1 MKNKIQ
7 SFQKTLTSV
16 AFLFGH
22 VWQSSKIYVILKAL
36 GAILTAVMSLP
47 TIILPGLII
56 NELANGFQNGIM
68 RIILLT
74 CLLILIPFC
83 GNLMRGV
90 LDKAIVSHARDVSM
104 KLKVQFFNKVNDLPV
119 ELYDD
124 PDFIDK
130 MYLNYDLVYD
140 IQGIVD
146 QIGALIT
153 DTISIIAISSIIM
166 TLSPV
171 TILVVIVCIF
181 LTSILTKR
189 INKKQY
195 DCEKEMSRFERITQ
209 GAIEEFG
216 FITEIRMFHLKDFLL
231 KKYKDA
237 KRGENDVLN
246 RFDKQMGSSNILIT
260 LIGAAQQLYLY
271 VYLIYLVLAGEIAV
285 GSMTIY
291 MNAVGQF
298 SSSLNA
304 VVNSYLRLANNNYMA
319 EDIKSFQSIPT
330 AVEESGK
337 NIPVIGKDSVIEFRN
352 VSFKYPGS
360 DNYALKNL
368 SLKLRGNERL
378 CIVGENGSGKTTF
391 IKLLTRLYK
400 PTEGEI
406 LLDGVNIR
414 EYDYEAYQHIFSPV
428 LQDFWL
434 FNLTIKENIVL
445 EKPYDEK
452 KLYKICS
459 DSDLDSFIEKLPKHY
474 DTPVYK
480 TISHDG
486 FNPSGGEE
494 QKIAIAR
501 ACYQGG
507 AIHALDEPTSAL
519 DPLAEQRMFG
529 QIENM
534 TKDKPALLITHRLS
548 AAKLAEHI
556 AVFDK
561 GQLVE
566 YGSHDKVYALHGI
579 YTEMYDK
586 QAEFYQ

>member
-368 SLKLRGNERL
+368 SLKLRGNE
-378 CIVGENGSGKTTF
+378 S
-391 IKLLTRLYK
+391 
-400 PTEGEI
+400 EI

-459 DSDLDSFIEKLPKHY
+459 DSDLDSLIEKLPKHY

>member
-1 MKNKIQ
+1 
-7 SFQKTLTSV
+7 
-16 AFLFGH
+16 
-22 VWQSSKIYVILKAL
+22 
-36 GAILTAVMSLP
+36 
-47 TIILPGLII
+47 
-56 NELANGFQNGIM
+56 
-68 RIILLT
+68 
-74 CLLILIPFC
+74 
-83 GNLMRGV
+83 
-90 LDKAIVSHARDVSM
+90 
-104 KLKVQFFNKVNDLPV
+104 
-119 ELYDD
+119 
-124 PDFIDK
+124 